1 MPLRADFLKQLGCLT
16 VRALRAEVRDE
27 RVLRPCNGN
36 RIGTGAAPSAA
47 VCNAHPARLRA
58 AILRRVHGHAARKA
72 ARPGHRVCAPV
83 LRHSKGALLCA
94 SVLAQGFQQEVS
106 DALTSL
112 ALP

>member
-1 MPLRADFLKQLGCLT
+1 MRAF
-16 VRALRAEVRDE
+16 RAEVRDE
-27 RVLRPCNGN
+27 RVLRPSN
-36 RIGTGAAPSAA
+36 RDRVGTGAAPSAA
-47 VCNAHPARLRA
+47 VCNAHPAGLRA

-83 LRHSKGALLCA
+83 LRPSKEALSCA

-106 DALTSL
+106 DAPTDH